1 MQFRFLKKFQNGD
14 ALLVNFLVFDYLQK
28 FIVSHSETALSFD
41 IFCLL
46 FYYGLIKFVV
56 NWKASMGFVVD
67 KNNGQK

>member
-28 FIVSHSETALSFD
+28 FIVSHSETALGFD

-56 NWKASMGFVVD
+56 N
-67 KNNGQK
+67 